1 MFEKFKGF
9 IQKVVSKMFN
19 KGNIQEALKV
29 DIAVSNEMTN
39 AIDLWSMIYE
49 NKAPWLNKNVKSL
62 NLGATIASEVAR
74 MVTIEF
80 KSEIT
85 KNDYLNEQ
93 YQRVLKALRR
103 YVEYGCAKGGL
114 VFKPYIDGNEIAVD
128 YVQADRFYPTQYNSK
143 GEVTAAVF
151 LEQKIEGKK
160 TYTRLE
166 YHELTDKGYI
176 INNTA
181 YVNETALIGNNS
193 NRDLGKPI
201 ALNEVDEW
209 ASLEPSTTIKNVN
222 KPLFAYFKMPFANTI
237 DFTSPLGTSIY
248 SRSIDLIK
256 QADEQWGRILWE
268 YEGSEL
274 SIDVDVTAFRKDEHG
289 NFNIPQGKERLYRR
303 IDLDD
308 NNSKWNVFSPTIR
321 DSAYFNG
328 FNNILKRIEFNC
340 GLSYGT
346 ISDPSEVD
354 KTATEIISSKQRMY
368 STVKDIQ
375 GSLENALNDL
385 IYAMSIWAKL
395 ANLSMDKYEVSYNWD
410 DSIIVDKDTELVSM
424 QADVASGIIRPEIYI
439 MKKYGVTEEEAIKMM
454 PKVDTT
460 LTKSPFDEE

>member
-19 KGNIQEALKV
+19 KGTIQEALKV
-29 DIAVSNEMTN
+29 DVAVSNEMAN

-74 MVTIEF
+74 MVTVEF
-80 KSEIT
+80 QSEIT

-93 YQRVLKALRR
+93 YQRVLKDLRR

-114 VFKPYIDGNEIAVD
+114 AFKPYIDGNEIAVD
-128 YVQADRFYPTQYNSK
+128 YVQADRFFPTQYNSK

-166 YHELTDKGYI
+166 YHELTNEVYKI
-176 INNTA
+176 TNTA
-181 YVNETALIGNNS
+181 YVNETALIGNNNNS
-193 NRDLGKPI
+193 NLGKPI
-201 ALNEVDEW
+201 TLTEVDEW
-209 ASLEPSTTIKNVN
+209 ASLQPITTIKNVN
-222 KPLFAYFKMPFANTI
+222 KPLFSYFKIPFANTI

-248 SRSIDLIK
+248 SRAVDLIK

-274 SIDVDVTAFRKDEHG
+274 AIDVDITAFRKDEHG
-289 NFNIPQGKERLYRR
+289 NLNVPHGKDRLYRQL
-303 IDLDD
+303 DLDD
-308 NNSKWNVFSPTIR
+308 NTKWNVFSPTIR

-328 FNNILKRIEFNC
+328 LNNILKRIEFNC

-346 ISDPSEVD
+346 ISDPQEVD
-354 KTATEIISSKQRMY
+354 KTATEIVSSKQRMY
-368 STVKDIQ
+368 STVNDIQ
-375 GSLENALNDL
+375 GTLENALDNL
-385 IYAMSIWAKL
+385 IYAMSVWAKL
-395 ANLSMDKYEVSYNWD
+395 AKFSMDKYEVSYNWD
-410 DSIIVDKDTELVSM
+410 DSIVVDKDTELASM
-424 QADVASGIIRPEIYI
+424 QADVASGIIRPELYI

-454 PKVDTT
+454 PKVDNI

>member
-1 MFEKFKGF
+1 ML
-9 IQKVVSKMFN
+9 N
-19 KGNIQEALKV
+19 KGTIREALKV
-29 DIAVSNEMTN
+29 DVAVSEQMAN
-39 AIDLWSMIYE
+39 AIELWSMIYE
-49 NKAPWLNKNVKSL
+49 NKAPWLNNNVKSL
-62 NLGATIASEVAR
+62 NLGATISAEVAR

-85 KNDYLNEQ
+85 KNNYLNDQ
-93 YQRVLKALRR
+93 YQRVLKDLRR
-103 YVEYGCAKGGL
+103 YVEYGCSKGGL
-114 VFKPYIDGNEIAVD
+114 VFKPYIDGKEIAVD
-128 YVQADRFYPTQYNSK
+128 YVQADKFYPIKYNSK

-151 LEQKIEGKK
+151 LEQKIDGKK

-166 YHELTDKGYI
+166 YHELTDEGYI

-181 YVNETALIGNNS
+181 YVNEIALMGNNG
-193 NRDLGKPI
+193 NRHLGKPVS
-201 ALNEVDEW
+201 LTEVDEW
-209 ASLEPSTTIKNVN
+209 RSLEESTIIKYVI
-222 KPLFAYFKMPFANTI
+222 KPLFAYFKIPFANTI
-237 DFTSPLGTSIY
+237 DFGSPLGTSIY

-274 SIDVDVTAFRKDEHG
+274 SIDVDVTAFRKDEKG
-289 NFNIPQGKERLYRR
+289 NLNIPRGKERLYRS

-308 NNSKWNVFSPTIR
+308 NNSKWNIFSPVIR

-328 FNNILKRIEFNC
+328 LNNILKRIEFNC

-346 ISDPSEVD
+346 ISDPQEVD
-354 KTATEIISSKQRMY
+354 KTATEIVSSKQRMY

-375 GSLENALNDL
+375 GALESALNDL
-385 IYAMSIWAKL
+385 IYAMDVWAKL
-395 ANLSMDKYEVSYNWD
+395 AGLSIEEYGVSYNWD
-410 DSIIVDKDTELVSM
+410 DSIVVDKDSELISM
-424 QADVASGIIRPEIYI
+424 QSDVAAGIIRPELYI

-454 PKVDTT
+454 PKVDNT